1 LTRKGSRG
9 VTEAVASIAEPR
21 FGPPEA
27 LPFPAGMGPFRQK
40 GNGYLG
46 DFAHLDLCV
55 PGGTKAVL
63 SAITDPATRAFFSQR
78 LRAAE
83 WYDAFPGA
91 TLHAVAARLRNVP
104 YAEHRRQVG
113 VYHAGAA
120 GSVYRTLLRVVSNE
134 NVAIWGPRVSSLYF
148 EFGRF
153 ETRVAGPKLVVGTR
167 KGVPAGLVQS
177 VLHGSKGFTEETLRL
192 AGAKAASFEIGDVR
206 QEGRSHGQDL
216 YDVSIR
222 VAWV

>member
-1 LTRKGSRG
+1 MAS
-9 VTEAVASIAEPR
+9 VTEPR
-21 FGPPEA
+21 FAPPDV

-46 DFAHLDLCV
+46 DFAHFDLCV

-63 SAITDPATRAFFSQR
+63 AAIPDAGTRAFFAQK
-78 LRAAE
+78 LRPSE

-91 TLHAVAARLRNVP
+91 VLHAVAARLRHVP

-120 GSVYRTLLRVVSNE
+120 GSVYRALLQIVSNE

-153 ETRVAGPKLVVGTR
+153 ETRVAGPKRVEGVR
-167 KGVPAGLVQS
+167 RGVPAGLVQS

-192 AGAKAASFEIGDVR
+192 AGAKTASFEIGEV
-206 QEGRSHGQDL
+206 EAHGRSYGQDL
-216 YDVSIR
+216 FDVAIR
-222 VAWV
+222 VSWT

>member
-1 LTRKGSRG
+1 M
-9 VTEAVASIAEPR
+9 ASIDAPV
-21 FGPPEA
+21 FAPPEL
-27 LPFPAGMGPFRQK
+27 LPFPAGTGPFRQK

-46 DFAHLDLCV
+46 DFAHFDLCV
-55 PGGTKAVL
+55 PGGAKAVVAAL
-63 SAITDPATRAFFSQR
+63 PEASRAFFSQR
-78 LRAAE
+78 LRPSD

-91 TLHAVAARLRNVP
+91 TLHAVAARLRSVP

-120 GSVYRTLLRVVSNE
+120 GSVYRALLRVVSNE
-134 NVAIWGPRVSSLYF
+134 NVAMWGPRVSSLYF

-153 ETRVAGPKLVVGTR
+153 ETRVAGPRLVEGTR
-167 KGVPAGLVQS
+167 RGVPAGLVQS

-192 AGAKAASFEIGDVR
+192 AGAKTASFEIGEVLL
-206 QEGRSHGQDL
+206 QGRSYGQDL